1 MTAMTV
7 AMWNKEE
14 RKKDQQI
21 TGGKR
26 GEIKQTIT
34 DLAVGPHRG
43 RTANDSAEKQGIH
56 AR

>member
-26 GEIKQTIT
+26 GEIKQTMT
-34 DLAVGPHRG
+34 DLAADPHRG